1 MLFTNPFRPGA
12 GHPPPYLAGRT
23 AEQEEIRR
31 LLKQRV
37 VNENAILTGLR
48 GVGKTVLLDTF
59 QPIAVAAGWL
69 WAGTDLSESAS
80 LTEERLATRIIAD
93 ISRVTSAM
101 VVKEIRQYEL
111 GFTSAERIIRQ
122 PLSYEILQAHYA
134 SAPGLVSDKL
144 KSVLEFVWSVMP
156 RGVISG
162 IVFAYDEAQNLAD
175 HAAKNEYPL
184 SLLLEVF
191 QSLQRK
197 QYPFFLILSGL
208 PTLFPKLVDSRTY
221 AERMFHVMF
230 LKQLSATA
238 AREAVVR
245 PIIDQQ
251 CPIKF
256 SEAVVDRVVEIS
268 GCYPYFIQFI
278 CKEVYDVWISKLTR
292 GEVPSVPEADII
304 RKLDNDFFSG
314 RWANATDRQRA
325 LLQVISTLDKCDNE
339 FTVSEV
345 VLASR
350 ETLEKPFTPS
360 HVNQMLVSLA
370 DSGLVYKN
378 RYGKYSLAVPLLA
391 QFIRRQAAEAQA
403 AALLNQEVQFPNEEG
418 PQLPTE

>member
-1 MLFTNPFRPGA
+1 MVVGNPFRPGA
-12 GHPPPYLAGRT
+12 GHPPLYLAGRT
-23 AEQEEIRR
+23 AEQDEIKR
-31 LLKQRV
+31 LLQQRV
-37 VNENAILTGLR
+37 VNENAIVTGLR
-48 GVGKTVLLDTF
+48 GVGKTVLLETF

-93 ISRVTSAM
+93 IARVTSTM
-101 VVKEIRQYEL
+101 VVREIRQFEL
-111 GFTSAERIIRQ
+111 GFVSTEKVIKQ
-122 PLSYEILQAHYA
+122 PLSYEILQAQYA
-134 SAPGLVSDKL
+134 ATPGLVADKL
-144 KSVLEFVWSVMP
+144 KAVLEFVW
-156 RGVISG
+156 GVLPQNAVSG
-162 IVFAYDEAQNLAD
+162 IVFAYDEAQNLSD
-175 HAAKNEYPL
+175 HAQKDEYPL

-197 QYPFFLILSGL
+197 RYPFFLILSGL
-208 PTLFPKLVDSRTY
+208 PTLFPKLVDARTY

-230 LKQLSATA
+230 LKQLTPTA
-238 AREAVVR
+238 ARDAIVR
-245 PIIDQQ
+245 PIVDQK
-251 CPIKF
+251 CPIQF
-256 SEAVVDRVVEIS
+256 SDVVVNRVVDIS

-278 CKEVYDVWISKLTR
+278 CKEIYDVWITKLSS

-325 LLQVISTLDKCDNE
+325 LLQVISTLENCDNE

-345 VLASR
+345 VQASK
-350 ETLEKPFTPS
+350 ETLSKPFTAS
-360 HVNQMLVSLA
+360 HINQMLVSLA

-391 QFIRRQAAEAQA
+391 QFIRRQTR
-403 AALLNQEVQFPNEEG
+403 EG
-418 PQLPTE
+418 ANLKTP